1 MELMLAGCLVC
12 GTVLDSPRKFYCGP
26 PCSMRAYRRRKAG
39 VPVDAYPRGR
49 RGRVPLGA
57 ATSRDRA
64 AALLIERPR

>member
-39 VPVDAYPRGR
+39 
-49 RGRVPLGA
+49 
-57 ATSRDRA
+57 
-64 AALLIERPR
+64 AL